1 MGTMNNQY
9 SYTRKLKKKNLTL
22 RWLQTFLED
31 ADNERRTGCVISST
45 VWNNEA
51 ATMKSMIDM
60 APKRWGSV
68 MSIRPVCRLSKNMT
82 NPSVK
87 PLLSAVLGG
96 A

>member
-1 MGTMNNQY
+1 M
-9 SYTRKLKKKNLTL
+9 
-22 RWLQTFLED
+22 
-31 ADNERRTGCVISST
+31 ISST